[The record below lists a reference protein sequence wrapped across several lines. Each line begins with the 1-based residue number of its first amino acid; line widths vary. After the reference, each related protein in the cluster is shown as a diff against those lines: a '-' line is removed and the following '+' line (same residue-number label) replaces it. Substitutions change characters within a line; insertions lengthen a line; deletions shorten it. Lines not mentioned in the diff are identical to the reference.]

1 MDTEHTAVV
10 DYGLPFS
17 RDAARHGS
25 KTPIPAWLP
34 PSPLYFEYNG
44 NLFWEGLETYE
55 NCGEV
60 MSDVLTISRSNYPQ
74 SHCYIARSVSEFLS
88 EYYPAFGLKILY
100 WITELC
106 RQCKVLETDKRLGD
120 SVSETSGISQ
130 RGPHRFNEGMTESGT
145 ANRYILTERKE
156 FPLVQEVM
164 VKDATSALIKGR
176 LEAGQL
182 RWELSTNSQQF
193 ASEVKSALCWTLSAL
208 RCQPRDT
215 KGLYSWTPVSSD
227 IALPEIKRFKPT
239 RINSYCWT
247 NLFSYACIATF
258 PSSHSGKEG
267 LEIDFSLLVQLAAVD
282 QEIVTDDGTILFG
295 FDTALIPL
303 DPPESRRWHFMATKG
318 KQITPARVKREF
330 GKENEKMEGSNVRFT
345 GTIEH
350 DHRKGNVYVG
360 WCAAPVVKIGIVDSD
375 TAPLGD
381 ISMSSG
387 LDCVKELEE
396 LAEKSSG
403 KDVSFFS
410 RIGFLGFSI
419 GASSGKKKE
428 KKFKQVSLVAEYT
441 LEGHYEGILSSARS
455 TPCILWDQ
463 FAGRAWLVSAISALL
478 FASMRYVKWR
488 KYSFKRN
495 QRNGQ
500 YGPVT
505 VDHAPE
511 FMNTTTGPEAALRQ
525 NQLLF
530 VDEADGVTVNDEIS
544 FESIVKRMW
553 SEMSTGYDL
562 CCSSVGSKLEI
573 KESIIGYDLNEAV
586 CGKRK
591 YLRSLPVSPCMKSW
605 QALAYFKD
613 AQVIFCRDMGTV
625 IRCNSPTPESL
636 DCCTR
641 NYPKGALSCLIE
653 DLRIFYG
660 ECWDQPL
667 NLSAPLPNTGALPIG
682 SEYEWIPSK
691 EFGCCS
697 RSLQYIALKKPKYVK
712 LQKKRLQTIESP
724 DQNGVVLPRTFPP
737 VLVTFGYQEEVV
749 VGRLLR

>member
-1 MDTEHTAVV
+1 MCQSEGLDTEHTAVF
-10 DYGLPFS
+10 DNGFAFS
-17 RDAARHGS
+17 RDAYLT
-25 KTPIPAWLP
+25 TPLLP
-34 PSPLYFEYNG
+34 PRPLQFEYNG
-44 NLFWEGLETYE
+44 KLVWEGLETYE
-55 NCGEV
+55 KCGEV
-60 MSDVLTISRSNYPQ
+60 LSDVLTISRSNYPQ

-106 RQCKVLETDKRLGD
+106 RQCKELEIDTRLRD
-120 SVSETSGISQ
+120 C
-130 RGPHRFNEGMTESGT
+130 
-145 ANRYILTERKE
+145 
-156 FPLVQEVM
+156 LVQEVM
-164 VKDATSALIKGR
+164 VKDATNAIIKGR

-193 ASEVKSALCWTLSAL
+193 ALEVKSALSWTLSAL
-208 RCQPRDT
+208 RCQPQDAE
-215 KGLYSWTPVSSD
+215 GLYSWTPVSLD
-227 IALPEIKRFKPT
+227 IGLPDIKRFKPT
-239 RINSYCWT
+239 RTSSYCWK

-258 PSSHSGKEG
+258 PSSYSEKEG

-303 DPPESRRWHFMATKG
+303 DPPESRRWHFLATKG

-330 GKENEKMEGSNVRFT
+330 GKENEKMEGSNTRFA
-345 GTIEH
+345 GTLDH

-375 TAPLGD
+375 TAPVGD

-387 LDCVKELEE
+387 LDCVEELEE

-410 RIGFLGFSI
+410 RIGFLGFSV
-419 GASSGKKKE
+419 GASGGQKKE
-428 KKFKQVSLVAEYT
+428 KKFKQVSVVAKYT
-441 LEGHYEGILSSARS
+441 LESHFEGILSSARS

-495 QRNGQ
+495 QINGQ
-500 YGPVT
+500 CGPAT
-505 VDHAPE
+505 LDHAPE
-511 FMNTTTGPEAALRQ
+511 FTNTTTGPEAALRQ
-525 NQLLF
+525 NQLLL

-544 FESIVKRMW
+544 FEYIVKRMW
-553 SEMSTGYDL
+553 SEMSIGYDL
-562 CCSSVGSKLEI
+562 CFSSVPGSKFKI
-573 KESIIGYDLNEAV
+573 KDSIIGYDLNEAV

-605 QALAYFKD
+605 QPLAYFKD

-653 DLRIFYG
+653 DLRNFYG
-660 ECWDQPL
+660 ERWDKPVDL
-667 NLSAPLPNTGALPIG
+667 PASLPNTGALSIG
-682 SEYEWIPSK
+682 SEYEWIPPK

-697 RSLQYIALKKPKYVK
+697 RSLQYIALKKSKHVK
-712 LQKKRLQTIESP
+712 LQKNRFQPKESP
-724 DQNGVVLPRTFPP
+724 HQNGLFLPRTFPP
-737 VLVTFGYQEEVV
+737 VLVTFGYQEELV
-749 VGRLLR
+749 VGRQLR